1 MNEDY
6 YTLPHFRELDDE
18 NQLTI
23 PRAQALLT
31 AVRRQRDYSVRQL
44 LQTEDGACE
53 CIVVDVETDGVPK
66 NNRH

>member
-31 AVRRQRDYSVRQL
+31 AVRRQRDYSV
-44 LQTEDGACE
+44 
-53 CIVVDVETDGVPK
+53 
-66 NNRH
+66 